1 MLTELE
7 NMFKS
12 QAEGIS
18 VALPFSYPVWDPLQ
32 VSSLGIVCLR
42 GSGRWVCVAAWIKL
56 GVEVWWVWR
65 LLSKNKSMFSPSR
78 HSSSRLFQICL
89 PCGFLSTL
97 GSRFLKRALLCQRV
111 FTQSAAVTERRCSS
125 WTWWPISS
133 LSFCFLGD
141 PWGPSQLWTQSLIWM
156 WWVSKSHILLKCIS
170 AKYYFLK

>member
-42 GSGRWVCVAAWIKL
+42 GSGRWMCVAAWIKL
-56 GVEVWWVWR
+56 GEEVWWVWR

-111 FTQSAAVTERRCSS
+111 FPQSAAVTERRCSS

-170 AKYYFLK
+170 AKCYFLK